1 MKTITQFATL
11 ALAITL
17 SIGSVQAQQ
26 PVKRTAAKPS
36 VRPYSS
42 TTRTTTTQTNKTTTA
57 PAARLQTQSQAQP
70 AQTQVPAPVAA
81 RPAESHS
88 QPVYRSAPV
97 RSRSTAS
104 YRSHKNVYVN
114 LGVGLAT
121 YYGGG
126 FPVGVSVEADV
137 KNNFSVGGSVD
148 YYHYNYGYYASG
160 YNFAYFGARASYHLG
175 EALNVQS
182 SSFDPYIGAS
192 LGFRYAGSGYSDYY
206 YSSSYNSGVW
216 VGLHLGARFMFSPK
230 VGAFTELGYGVSAV
244 KLGLTAKF

>member
-1 MKTITQFATL
+1 MKTSIHFA
-11 ALAITL
+11 ALAMALTL
-17 SIGSVQAQQ
+17 SVDSALAQQ
-26 PVKRTAAKPS
+26 PVRRPATKTAA
-36 VRPYSS
+36 RPTAS
-42 TTRTTTTQTNKTTTA
+42 TTRTNVSQAKKPVVTQPVAAKPQPQVQQAPAPSPAPAVAQQTEARPQPVAHTTTA
-57 PAARLQTQSQAQP
+57 
-70 AQTQVPAPVAA
+70 
-81 RPAESHS
+81 RPRATS
-88 QPVYRSAPV
+88 
-97 RSRSTAS
+97 S

-126 FPVGVSVEADV
+126 FPVGVSVETDV
-137 KNNFSVGGSVD
+137 KNNFSVGGSLD
-148 YYHYNYGYYASG
+148 YYHYNYGYYSSG
-160 YNFAYFGARASYHLG
+160 YNFVYFGARASYHLG

-182 SSFDPYIGAS
+182 DSFDPYIGAS

-206 YSSSYNSGVW
+206 YSSSYNSGLW